1 MGCGSYET
9 GPQPLDEAISPP
21 HTPTPVGQYI
31 EELSTPCKTITAET
45 QILKDFITPCKTP
58 SQTTILLQPEDHH
71 VTPIK

>member
-45 QILKDFITPCKTP
+45 QILKGFCNTMQDSITNYNP
-58 SQTTILLQPEDHH
+58 SST
-71 VTPIK
+71 